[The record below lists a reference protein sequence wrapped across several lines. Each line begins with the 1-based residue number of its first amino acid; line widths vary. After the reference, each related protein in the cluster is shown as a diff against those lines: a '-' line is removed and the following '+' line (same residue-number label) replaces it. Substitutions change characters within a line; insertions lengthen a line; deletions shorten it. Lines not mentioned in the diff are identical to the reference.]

1 MTIPLQQEPSGEEL
15 TERERRVLEAVIR
28 TYVDFAEPAGS
39 RTVARRFELGI
50 SPATIRNTMS
60 DLEAKGYLFHPHTSA
75 GRVPT
80 DRAYRYFVDRLIRPA
95 KLSEAERDQLA
106 QELDPA
112 SSAVERMVWRA
123 TRALSLLCQELG
135 VAIAPRLESAVLER
149 LELIQV
155 SSSKVLMVAT
165 LRSGVARTIYVDLPG
180 DVPQDALVNVTQV
193 LNERLAGLMLREIRD
208 TLPDRLRGSSIMD
221 AHTDE
226 LLNIFMQSGQDLFD
240 WESFTGTEL
249 HIGHASVLATQ
260 PEFSSGEQLKGLIE
274 LTEQHDV
281 LSGALEDRTHGGGL
295 SITIG
300 GENTSEALSG
310 FTLVTAEYHVGDLKG
325 VIGVIGPTRMPYE
338 KVISIVDYTSSLVTR
353 ILGP

>member
-1 MTIPLQQEPSGEEL
+1 
-15 TERERRVLEAVIR
+15 
-28 TYVDFAEPAGS
+28 
-39 RTVARRFELGI
+39 
-50 SPATIRNTMS
+50 
-60 DLEAKGYLFHPHTSA
+60 
-75 GRVPT
+75 
-80 DRAYRYFVDRLIRPA
+80 
-95 KLSEAERDQLA
+95 
-106 QELDPA
+106 
-112 SSAVERMVWRA
+112 
-123 TRALSLLCQELG
+123 
-135 VAIAPRLESAVLER
+135 
-149 LELIQV
+149 
-155 SSSKVLMVAT
+155 
-165 LRSGVARTIYVDLPG
+165 
-180 DVPQDALVNVTQV
+180 
-193 LNERLAGLMLREIRD
+193 
-208 TLPDRLRGSSIMD
+208 MD

-249 HIGHASVLATQ
+249 HLGHASVLATQ